1 MPAMC
6 FLHGFLKLLQ
16 KQISLR
22 IVCVSLA
29 HKPAYPGKLPRELT
43 KRLAS
48 KKWPQRA
55 QTVPVSVELS
65 IPAQQTCREQMK
77 ILVRLE
83 QAGVSLEVLIMM
95 MK

>member
-48 KKWPQRA
+48 KKWPQKSSNRA
-55 QTVPVSVELS
+55 RLS
-65 IPAQQTCREQMK
+65 GTINPSSANLQGTNEN
-77 ILVRLE
+77 L
-83 QAGVSLEVLIMM
+83 G
-95 MK
+95 